1 MKGGTK
7 MNFGKKVKCETC
19 GTRNWSG
26 NEYCEKCSG
35 TLDNDNIVNMA
46 EKVKKQ
52 IA

>member
-1 MKGGTK
+1 
-7 MNFGKKVKCETC
+7 MNFGKKVECKAC

-35 TLDNDNIVNMA
+35 KLDYDNIVNMA